1 MIPIKTSI
9 IAHRGA
15 SAYAPENT
23 ISAFQKAVDSK
34 ANGIELDIKFSFDR
48 KIIIIHDQT
57 VDRTTNGKGK
67 VKDLSSM
74 ELRSLD
80 AGSYFS
86 IDFQKEKIPFLHE
99 VLEKFSD
106 KLLINIEITNYA
118 SIMDGLAKA
127 TAMMVK
133 EFSVQKSI
141 LFSSFHP
148 MNLLITKRILPEV
161 PVALL
166 ALPGK
171 SGWLARSNLLRWVS
185 PQIIHPYFKDVDYA
199 YIQKQHQR
207 KRKVN
212 IWTINLEDDMKKFVN
227 ASVDGLITDDPI
239 LGRKIIESA

>member
-1 MIPIKTSI
+1 MNQVKPII

-23 ISAFQKAVDSK
+23 ISAFHKAVNSNAD
-34 ANGIELDIKFSFDR
+34 GIELDIKFSAD
-48 KIIIIHDQT
+48 KEIVVIHDQT

-67 VKDLSSM
+67 VKELSSD
-74 ELRSLD
+74 ELRKLD
-80 AGSYFS
+80 AGSFFS
-86 IDFQKEKIPFLHE
+86 KDFENEKIPFLKE

-106 KLLINIEITNYA
+106 QMIINIEITNYS
-118 SIMDGLAKA
+118 SIMDGLAQS

-133 EFSVQKSI
+133 ELGIQKSV

-148 MNLLITKRILPEV
+148 LNLLITRRLLPEV

-185 PQIIHPYFKDVDYA
+185 SQIVHPYFKDVDYV
-199 YIQKQHQR
+199 YIQKQHQLN
-207 KRKVN
+207 RKVN
-212 IWTINLEDDMKKFVN
+212 IWTINQEADMKRFVEAN
-227 ASVDGLITDDPI
+227 VDGLITDNPI
-239 LGRKIIESA
+239 LGRKIIEAK